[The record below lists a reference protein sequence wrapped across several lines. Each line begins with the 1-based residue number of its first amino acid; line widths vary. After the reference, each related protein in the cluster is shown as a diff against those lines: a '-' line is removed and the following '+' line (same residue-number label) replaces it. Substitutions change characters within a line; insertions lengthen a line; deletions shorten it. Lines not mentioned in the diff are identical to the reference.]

1 MEEEE
6 DEEEMDPPSERE
18 ASEMIDCES
27 WVVRGSLGGV
37 MGGVKGGVGGS
48 VWYCSNSNG
57 SGGGVAGKALERVV
71 NLGHRMISSRNSGRV
86 ILLVGSISKMRL
98 KMESSSED
106 KGKIDLRKL

>member
-6 DEEEMDPPSERE
+6 EEEEMDPPSERE

-37 MGGVKGGVGGS
+37 MGGVKGGVSGS

-86 ILLVGSISKMRL
+86 ILLEASTSKMRL